1 MALGIVSRSRN
12 PRIFAKNLAAY
23 PKALWLADCARD
35 IGADHVHAHRASA
48 ASTLAMLAGEMTGI
62 PWSFTAHR
70 WDIFEDNLL
79 GEKVRRARFA
89 RFIARSGVEEAR
101 RVAGRVL
108 DEKAVVIH
116 MGVPLP
122 AAGGMAVRPSGTPV
136 LLCPASLTSR
146 KGHRYLLEAVALLV
160 RNGVDVDLWLAGQG
174 PERDALRARVVSL
187 GIAGRV
193 RFLGQMPQAQ
203 ILDWYRTGQ
212 IFSVVLPSLHEG
224 IPVSLMEAM
233 SCGVPV
239 ISSRVGGTPELLE
252 AGAGLLVPPA
262 DPAALADA
270 ITSLLEDARLWART
284 ARIGRDRVERE
295 FAIERVVSQLEER
308 FAAPGSDPPEHQR
321 RSPQEQRASAV
332 AHELEDASR
341 SAA

>member
-1 MALGIVSRSRN
+1 
-12 PRIFAKNLAAY
+12 
-23 PKALWLADCARD
+23 
-35 IGADHVHAHRASA
+35 
-48 ASTLAMLAGEMTGI
+48 
-62 PWSFTAHR
+62 
-70 WDIFEDNLL
+70 
-79 GEKVRRARFA
+79 
-89 RFIARSGVEEAR
+89 
-101 RVAGRVL
+101 
-108 DEKAVVIH
+108 
-116 MGVPLP
+116 
-122 AAGGMAVRPSGTPV
+122 
-136 LLCPASLTSR
+136 
-146 KGHRYLLEAVALLV
+146 
-160 RNGVDVDLWLAGQG
+160 
-174 PERDALRARVVSL
+174 
-187 GIAGRV
+187 V